1 MKENKRTLLAT
12 FILYLGD
19 DDVRKCSGQTEKLQ
33 RVLQIQRTVV
43 LGVIFH
49 TVIDVRDLTN
59 VIAAILHAEVTLQFG
74 PALQHELESLAVV

>member
-1 MKENKRTLLAT
+1 MNAVSHVYR
-12 FILYLGD
+12 ILYLGD

-49 TVIDVRDLTN
+49 TIIDVRDLTN
-59 VIAAILHAEVTLQFG
+59 VIAAVLHAEVTLQFG
-74 PALQHELESLAVV
+74 PALQHEL